1 MPAEFEH
8 QQKIDEH
15 GIDLSAHGRDEA
27 SEAQRSMVPDKR
39 KPESARMLRCSICVA
54 LVHELYRSGPS
65 ADV

>member
-15 GIDLSAHGRDEA
+15 GIDLSSHGRDKA
-27 SEAQRSMVPDKR
+27 SDAQRSMVPDKR

-54 LVHELYRSGPS
+54 LVHELYRSAPPVG
-65 ADV
+65 V